1 MLATEFPHKQEDL
14 LVRQDFKPAEY
25 WPDQVNNL
33 FSILDPLSNTK
44 MTDIFGAEAIIDGSD
59 GQIYVEGR
67 CYIEEETECPSVGV
81 LKIKIG
87 AMKFIFDD
95 KRRLQFNDG
104 EDLYTI
110 PWNSTTDWK
119 CVKSAMLERNPN
131 EEVLVMVG
139 AARGLDM
146 YSWDA
151 ARCYLLCHGIFFKI

>member
-104 EDLYTI
+104 EDVYTI

-119 CVKSAMLERNPN
+119 YVKRAMLERNLN
-131 EEVLVMVG
+131 EEVLVIVG
-139 AARGLDM
+139 AARGLDFD
-146 YSWDA
+146 SWDA
-151 ARCYLLCHGIFFKI
+151 ARCYLLCHGIYFQN